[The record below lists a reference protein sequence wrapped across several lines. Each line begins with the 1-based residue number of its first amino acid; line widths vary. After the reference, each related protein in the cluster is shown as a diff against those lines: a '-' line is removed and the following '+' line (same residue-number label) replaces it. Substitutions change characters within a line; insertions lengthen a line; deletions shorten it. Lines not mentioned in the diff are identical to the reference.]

1 MRAVKKK
8 TLTARIYF
16 AIMLTI
22 IDKQEETN
30 MVKIRLQ
37 RFGTTKRP
45 FYRIVAAE
53 ASKKRDGRY
62 LEIVGQYDP
71 TKEPAFVQIN
81 NELALKW
88 LSNGAQPTDT
98 VKNLFTK
105 AGINAAFLAAKKNK

>member
-1 MRAVKKK
+1 M
-8 TLTARIYF
+8 IF
-16 AIMLTI
+16 
-22 IDKQEETN
+22 DKQEETN

-53 ASKKRDGRY
+53 AKKARDGKY
-62 LEIVGQYDP
+62 LEIIGQYDP

-81 NELALKW
+81 SELALKW
-88 LSNGAQPTDT
+88 LGNGAQPTDT

-105 AGINAAFLAAKKNK
+105 AGVNAAFLASKKTK

>member
-1 MRAVKKK
+1 
-8 TLTARIYF
+8 
-16 AIMLTI
+16 
-22 IDKQEETN
+22 

-53 ASKKRDGRY
+53 AKKARDGKY
-62 LEIVGQYDP
+62 LEIIGQYDP

-81 NELALKW
+81 SELALKW
-88 LSNGAQPTDT
+88 LGNGAQPTDT

-105 AGINAAFLAAKKNK
+105 AGVNAAFLALKKSK